1 MFYLD
6 LFMLFADLSFLKML
20 MKSSRSLHSSMLHSI
35 LRSTMQF
42 FESTPIG
49 RIINRFSKDIEAVE
63 SLIPASYKMLI
74 RCLFQVLITVIM
86 ISTSTPFFLIA
97 LIPIAVIYVY
107 VQVNSFSSNSLSFVL
122 ILQFRFYWLIIKRYY
137 VAAMRQL
144 RRLNSVSKSPIF
156 SHFGETLT
164 GVNVIRAVGSQR
176 RFVNTMYEKIDEN
189 LLFFYPDTVSNRW
202 LAVRLE

>member
-6 LFMLFADLSFLKML
+6 LFMLFSDLSFLKML
-20 MKSSRSLHSSMLHSI
+20 MKSSRSLHSSMLYSI

-107 VQVNSFSSNSLSFVL
+107 VQVNSFSSHSLSFVL
-122 ILQFRFYWLIIKRYY
+122 ILQFRFY
-137 VAAMRQL
+137 
-144 RRLNSVSKSPIF
+144 
-156 SHFGETLT
+156 
-164 GVNVIRAVGSQR
+164 
-176 RFVNTMYEKIDEN
+176 
-189 LLFFYPDTVSNRW
+189 
-202 LAVRLE
+202 